1 MLYDWVLLLGVLM
14 LAVLLLIMPYQQIT
28 GTPYPHGEP
37 WHRLALQLY
46 LGLVICGFYVY
57 FWTHG
62 GQTLG
67 MRVWRHR
74 LVRADGSPISARDA
88 LRRFAWATLG
98 LLPAGLGLWW
108 CLFDRDALAWYD
120 RRSGTRPVRTR

>member
-14 LAVLLLIMPYQQIT
+14 IAVMLLIIPYQQLT

-37 WHRLALQLY
+37 WHRLLLQLY
-46 LGLVICGFYVY
+46 LGLVICGFHVY

-67 MRVWRHR
+67 MRAWRFR
-74 LVRADGSPISARDA
+74 LVRADGSALETADA
-88 LRRFAWATLG
+88 WRRILWAALG
-98 LLPAGLGLWW
+98 VMPAGLGLWW
-108 CLFDRDALAWYD
+108 CLFDSDGLAWYD
-120 RRSGTRPVRTR
+120 RRSGTYPARTS